1 MLVGCLLPP
10 VFSAENVTIVPGSGA
25 TTDDKQE
32 IEYVLLKP
40 SDKTSET
47 LRAEERNPYVSAKSE
62 TEEIRNNNEENSIM
76 DKLKQLAVV
85 GTTRSPDGKLRVML
99 GDMILEA
106 GKLVPQ
112 LLPEQSIELY
122 VSGLYEDQIELQ
134 WVEKK
139 NTGLPPRT
147 FSIPVDLRPYV
158 RFVLNGQIKPKEAEM
173 NKKAD
178 ESSEAIGRAF
188 PKVSDPAQKQIGQN
202 STPTQPQQTVGSN
215 NVPAGDAQQSSQPPK
230 QNLIW
235 NQAMSIMRP
244 PVTSNDQDADHKP

>member
-1 MLVGCLLPP
+1 MPP
-10 VFSAENVTIVPGSGA
+10 VFSAENVTIVPASDAA
-25 TTDDKQE
+25 TTDDKQD

-47 LRAEERNPYVSAKSE
+47 LRPEERNPYVSAKSE
-62 TEEIRNNNEENSIM
+62 NEEIRNNNEENSIM

-112 LLPEQSIELY
+112 LLPEQSIELF

-139 NTGLPPRT
+139 NTGLPART

-178 ESSEAIGRAF
+178 EGNEVIGRSF
-188 PKVSDPAQKQIGQN
+188 PKVSDPAERQIGQN
-202 STPTQPQQTVGSN
+202 PVPQEPEQVAGNNPPAGGVQQTQPPQ
-215 NVPAGDAQQSSQPPK
+215 

-235 NQAMSIMRP
+235 NQAMSILRP
-244 PVTSNDQDADHKP
+244 PVTSNEQDSDNKP